1 MSKIKRFML
10 DEEMPIY
17 MEHLMQYFSRNHQD
31 VHPTER
37 YLLMELVRRREYG
50 FTYTSFQKLG
60 KAMGCNANTAE
71 NAAKR
76 LRGRGWI
83 SWKSGSKKGDERRAN
98 EYSIEP
104 FLELLRRSYA
114 DWKATHPQ
122 TGNQHKNLVGG
133 INVHHPENCE
143 GGTVPPKTCEGHHPN
158 NFIGGLVDHPK
169 SCGGPSQDL
178 VTNNC
183 IQRNVYKKASKQ
195 LMPKSFE
202 GRGDLSRWVATRP
215 ALKSI
220 SYECLL
226 DFYDKMSDANW
237 LDRRSGKPIV
247 NMEKYILSW
256 QANFAPEST
265 DGYESPAEYLRREA
279 ELKKYLIK
287 KYDLTES

>member
-1 MSKIKRFML
+1 MSKFKRFML
-10 DEEMPIY
+10 DEKMPIY

-37 YLLMELVRRREYG
+37 YLLMELVRRQEYG

-122 TGNQHKNLVGG
+122 AGNLPKKLVGG
-133 INVHHPENCE
+133 INVHHPENWE
-143 GGTVPPKTCEGHHPN
+143 GSIVPPKTCEGHHPN

-183 IQRNVYKKASKQ
+183 IQRNIYMKASKQ

-215 ALKSI
+215 ALKSVT
-220 SYECLL
+220 YECLR
-226 DFYDKMSDANW
+226 DFFDKMSEANW
-237 LDRRSGKPIV
+237 VDRKSGKPIA

-256 QANFAPEST
+256 QENFVPEPT
-265 DGYESPAEYLRREA
+265 DGYVDPGESLRRDA
-279 ELKKYLIK
+279 ELARLLAEKYGRTK
-287 KYDLTES
+287 S